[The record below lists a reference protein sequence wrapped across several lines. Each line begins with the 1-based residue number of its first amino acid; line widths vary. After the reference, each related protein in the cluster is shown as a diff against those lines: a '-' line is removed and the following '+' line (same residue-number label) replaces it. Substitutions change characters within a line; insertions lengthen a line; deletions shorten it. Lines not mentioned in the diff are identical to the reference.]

1 MGITCFTQVLVYSR
15 PIAGRRHWKIRLS
28 DEQVEDMRVKRE
40 DQGWSLGRLAKH
52 FNVPRATVQG
62 ICNYRT
68 R

>member
-1 MGITCFTQVLVYSR
+1 MGFTQFIVHSGPSL
-15 PIAGRRHWKIRLS
+15 IAGRRHWKIRLS

-40 DQGWSLGRLAKH
+40 DHGWSYGRLARH

>member
-1 MGITCFTQVLVYSR
+1 MGFTQIFVGSTAGS
-15 PIAGRRHWKIRLS
+15 PTGRRHWKIRLS

-40 DQGWSLGRLAKH
+40 DHRWSYGRLAKH

-62 ICNYRT
+62 LCNYRT